1 LRSCFYAE
9 ADSCCEAFGTLRYRD
24 LRVQTEH
31 LSTAQIHLGKAK
43 YADNAAQI
51 LFVSKLLENV
61 GVLPGVEGVAV
72 GALPPG
78 EGHATNGF
86 AIEGRPAQS
95 EGQKPVARSYAISP
109 AYVRLL
115 RISLLKGR
123 GFSENDR
130 AGTMPIALV
139 SETFVRRNFPGQ
151 EPIGKRLRLERNF
164 PWAVIVG
171 IVADVK
177 TAGLASPPESVI
189 YFPYLQVGTMTDD
202 AGILLRTAFNP
213 AYIEPALRKQVA
225 YLDSQQPITAIQ
237 TLDQR
242 LSESVAKPRL
252 ATILLGCFAALGV
265 LLATVGLYGVMSLQ
279 VRGRLRDIGIRL
291 AIGARPLDVLRMVLM
306 QSVQIIAIGIAGG
319 FCCALVVTR
328 FLKSLLYNVSASD
341 PLTMSGVIGFLVLV
355 ALAASYLPARR
366 ASQVDPA
373 TTLRVE

>member
-1 LRSCFYAE
+1 
-9 ADSCCEAFGTLRYRD
+9 
-24 LRVQTEH
+24 
-31 LSTAQIHLGKAK
+31 
-43 YADNAAQI
+43 
-51 LFVSKLLENV
+51 
-61 GVLPGVEGVAV
+61 
-72 GALPPG
+72 
-78 EGHATNGF
+78 
-86 AIEGRPAQS
+86 
-95 EGQKPVARSYAISP
+95 
-109 AYVRLL
+109 
-115 RISLLKGR
+115 
-123 GFSENDR
+123 
-130 AGTMPIALV
+130 
-139 SETFVRRNFPGQ
+139 
-151 EPIGKRLRLERNF
+151 
-164 PWAVIVG
+164 
-171 IVADVK
+171 
-177 TAGLASPPESVI
+177 
-189 YFPYLQVGTMTDD
+189 
-202 AGILLRTAFNP
+202 
-213 AYIEPALRKQVA
+213 
-225 YLDSQQPITAIQ
+225 LDSQQPITAIQ

>member
-1 LRSCFYAE
+1 
-9 ADSCCEAFGTLRYRD
+9 
-24 LRVQTEH
+24 
-31 LSTAQIHLGKAK
+31 
-43 YADNAAQI
+43 
-51 LFVSKLLENV
+51 
-61 GVLPGVEGVAV
+61 VLPGVEGVAV